1 MNKKVNPKKKPPKIL
16 LTHRYFWPDK
26 SSCSTII
33 RDIIFHLSSIGYA
46 IEVISSQPSYSKNT
60 KVKKNFEVEYVK
72 DIKVNRLSLKNETGT
87 FFRRIFNSFKI
98 GFFLLFKSIINKY
111 DLIIVTSIP
120 PILGGFFG
128 TIASKISNTKL
139 IYFCIDVT

>member
-1 MNKKVNPKKKPPKIL
+1 MNKKVNPKKTTKIL

-60 KVKKNFEVEYVK
+60 KVKNFEVEYVK
-72 DIKVNRLSLKNETGT
+72 DIKVIDYPLKMKLELSLEEFSTHLK
-87 FFRRIFNSFKI
+87 
-98 GFFLLFKSIINKY
+98 
-111 DLIIVTSIP
+111 
-120 PILGGFFG
+120 
-128 TIASKISNTKL
+128 
-139 IYFCIDVT
+139 